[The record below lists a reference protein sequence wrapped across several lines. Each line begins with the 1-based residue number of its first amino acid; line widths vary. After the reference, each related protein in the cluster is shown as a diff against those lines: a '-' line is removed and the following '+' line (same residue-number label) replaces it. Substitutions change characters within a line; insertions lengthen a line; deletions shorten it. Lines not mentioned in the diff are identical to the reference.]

1 MLTPNIAYVPAS
13 RYKGRGRPRTLP
25 QDLQNDA
32 IRQDQWDLTV
42 KYGAVYNL
50 EIDATYPA
58 DPEIIKKFKAGEIL
72 HIEKVFGKGGEGSKG
87 SKRKY
92 EVGYSW
98 GKYKV
103 VGIEKR
109 KGGGGARYVIRCT
122 CGRERTV
129 KSSAIGLVKSC
140 NECRYRR

>member
-1 MLTPNIAYVPAS
+1 VIAYVPAS

-25 QDLQNDA
+25 RDPQNDD
-32 IRQDQWDLTV
+32 IRRDQWDLTV
-42 KYGAVYNL
+42 KYGAVYDT

-58 DPEIIKKFKAGEIL
+58 DPEIIKRFKAGEIP
-72 HIEKVFGKGGEGSKG
+72 HIGKAIGGSKG

-103 VGIEKR
+103 VGHEKR
-109 KGGGGARYVIRCT
+109 KGGGGSRYIIRCT
-122 CGRERTV
+122 CGRERIV
-129 KSSAIGLVKSC
+129 KSSVIGLVKSC